1 MDPLDSWIDWKVSD
15 PVALPLALLTLDIRA
30 RRVRLTT
37 SSAVP
42 RPTAFR
48 EAPHLTAYPEAP
60 TAHYRRDTRDTRDIR
75 DIRDIRDTRGRTTDP
90 LRRRTILLRRP
101 FLSPT
106 TGSTR

>member
-1 MDPLDSWIDWKVSD
+1 M
-15 PVALPLALLTLDIRA
+15 ALPLALLTLDIRA

-75 DIRDIRDTRGRTTDP
+75 DIRDTRGRTTDP

-101 FLSPT
+101 FLRYSF
-106 TGSTR
+106 GFIN

>member
-1 MDPLDSWIDWKVSD
+1 M
-15 PVALPLALLTLDIRA
+15 ALPLALLTLDIRA

-101 FLSPT
+101 FLRYSF
-106 TGSTR
+106 GFIN

>member
-1 MDPLDSWIDWKVSD
+1 M
-15 PVALPLALLTLDIRA
+15 ALPLALLTLDIRA

-60 TAHYRRDTRDTRDIR
+60 TAHYRRDTRDTRDTR

-101 FLSPT
+101 FLRYSF
-106 TGSTR
+106 GFIN